1 MQMRIAELARRSGI
15 PVGTV
20 KYYLREG
27 LLPPGELTAA
37 TQAQY
42 SDAHV
47 QRLGLI
53 RALLGPG
60 GLSIAATREVLEVI
74 DDPTTSLLDAL
85 GAAHHALSPLNGD
98 PPPEE
103 LDEARHHVRR
113 WGWAIDDASPALT
126 LLAGALHA
134 LQTARFATSDELLDR
149 YAVAAAVLAE
159 EDVAGVPTTTP
170 TEAVRYVVI
179 GTLLME
185 PVLLALRRLA
195 QEDASKKRLTP
206 P

>member
-1 MQMRIAELARRSGI
+1 
-15 PVGTV
+15 
-20 KYYLREG
+20 
-27 LLPPGELTAA
+27 
-37 TQAQY
+37 
-42 SDAHV
+42 
-47 QRLGLI
+47 
-53 RALLGPG
+53 
-60 GLSIAATREVLEVI
+60 
-74 DDPTTSLLDAL
+74 
-85 GAAHHALSPLNGD
+85 
-98 PPPEE
+98 

-195 QEDASKKRLTP
+195 QENASKKRLTP
-206 P
+206 R